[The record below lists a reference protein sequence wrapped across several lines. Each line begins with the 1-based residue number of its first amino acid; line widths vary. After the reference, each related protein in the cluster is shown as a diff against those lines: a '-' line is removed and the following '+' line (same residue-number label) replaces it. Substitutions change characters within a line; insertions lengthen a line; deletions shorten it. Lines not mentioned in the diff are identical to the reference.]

1 MPFPTGDA
9 YMAAVQHPRTAFTD
23 LDLRRST
30 VETTPLGLPKPY
42 SGGFATTFRFNS
54 ASGGA
59 DRQWAV
65 RCFKQDIHDLPRR
78 YAAISRL
85 WKQNG
90 EALFVQAEYIE
101 RGIRVGQGWY
111 PIVKMDWVQG
121 ELLDRYLEA
130 RVQSTLPNRHSDGR
144 RQYRDGILAL
154 AEQLRMLARRLET
167 LGVAHGDLQ
176 HGNIIVQRGRPR
188 LIDYD
193 GVFLPELRDIRVS
206 EMGHI
211 HYQHPQRDHRHY
223 DAQLDRFSNIVIH
236 LALLGL
242 AHQPE
247 LWRQFDNGDNLLF
260 KQSDFL
266 DPDHSP
272 LLHHLAAF
280 DDLARL
286 AERFRFV
293 CKGDITDVPT
303 LEAFLQDAV
312 IPPRPAI
319 APSPAAARPQYP
331 VVDAA
336 SVGALSEYVGARIE
350 VTGLITRYDFSRTT
364 QGARYLLL
372 YFGDHPKRA
381 LTLVLWPKVLAEMEQ
396 QQMDPLS
403 CVGKQV
409 RVTGVVNVFEGWPQ
423 MEIESASQIRTVV
436 SDAQSAGL
444 ARGGRAAARPD
455 GVDARAAAV
464 FDKLY
469 GPAARAPGASSPRPA
484 APRQTTRPVTN
495 VPPRPSAPS
504 RSGPTPRPS
513 HPPAQ
518 SSPAQKTPRP
528 SSTPAPA
535 PATARPAAAGP
546 VAAPPTATIS
556 HPPKSQEATSPCFVA
571 TATFGSPDAFEV
583 QALRWY
589 RDHILA
595 RNRAGRLATRAY
607 YQIGPHLADLV
618 RCSPRLRQF
627 SAAALAWAARGVQR
641 RWRL

>member
-23 LDLRRST
+23 LDLRRSA

-54 ASGGA
+54 ANGSA
-59 DRQWAV
+59 ERQWAV
-65 RCFKQDIHDLPRR
+65 RCFKQDIPDLPRR

-90 EALFVQAEYIE
+90 ETLFVRAEYIE
-101 RGIRVGQGWY
+101 RGIRVGEGWY

-121 ELLDRYLEA
+121 DLLDRYLEA
-130 RVQSTLPNRHSDGR
+130 RVQDALLHHTGNRR
-144 RQYRDGILAL
+144 RQYRDGIFAL
-154 AEQLRMLARRLET
+154 TEQMRMLARRLET

-176 HGNIIVQRGRPR
+176 HGNIIVQQGRPR

-193 GVFLPELRDIRVS
+193 GVFLPELRDIRAS

-211 HYQHPQRDHRHY
+211 NYQHPQRDHRHY
-223 DAQLDRFSNIVIH
+223 DARLDRFSNIVIH
-236 LALLGL
+236 LALQGL
-242 AHQPE
+242 AREPE

-260 KQSDFL
+260 RQSDFL

-293 CKGDITDVPT
+293 CKGGIADIPT
-303 LEAFLQDAV
+303 LDAFLEHAV
-312 IPPRPAI
+312 IPPRPA
-319 APSPAAARPQYP
+319 AVLSSAVARPQYP

-336 SVGALSEYVGARIE
+336 SLGALSEYVGARIE

-396 QQMDPLS
+396 QAMDPLS

-423 MEIESASQIRTVV
+423 MEIESASQIRTIV
-436 SDAQSAGL
+436 SDAQTVGI
-444 ARGGRAAARPD
+444 ARGGGAAVRPN
-455 GVDARAAAV
+455 GGDARAAAV

-469 GPAARAPGASSPRPA
+469 GSASPPA

-495 VPPRPSAPS
+495 VPPRPSPAPNQPIN
-504 RSGPTPRPS
+504 RSTNQPINQSPITPQTPRPS
-513 HPPAQ
+513 
-518 SSPAQKTPRP
+518 
-528 SSTPAPA
+528 PAPA
-535 PATARPAAAGP
+535 PTSVRSRPAAAGP

-556 HPPKSQEATSPCFVA
+556 RPAKPNEANPNCFVA
-571 TATFGSPDAFEV
+571 TATFGRPDAFEV
-583 QALRWY
+583 QTLRWY

-595 RNRAGRLATRAY
+595 RSRMGRLATNVY
-607 YQIGPHLADLV
+607 YQIGPLLAGFV
-618 RCSPRLRQF
+618 RRSPALKQF
-627 SAAALAWAARGVQR
+627 SAALLGRVAHGVQR
-641 RWRL
+641 RWLV